1 MDVSKMA
8 VVNTRINSGSLIRLP
23 TFSCNNQ
30 RIKSYLKFFKY
41 NELI

>member
-23 TFSCNNQ
+23 TFSYNNQ
-30 RIKSYLKFFKY
+30 RIKY
-41 NELI
+41 II